1 MRKLFRIGIWSILF
15 GLLLSPCVLTSCSNE
30 IINPEPE
37 ENAAQ
42 VIVDKS
48 GETYVNTGK
57 IVIGLS
63 DNDITYKR
71 ETTIID
77 SRGRV
82 KEIVRDCSAMAA
94 IKLNGDVQDTL
105 TRVNNVTLINKG
117 IIEIHTKKFV
127 EKFHDQTQFT
137 NDEATKDRTYHYLRL
152 LGMLGEGEGN
162 MLVNEGLIDVYFD
175 HDPKTKFIVYCFA
188 MCGNEYSTFI
198 NRGQIRFQGFGAEQ
212 ARMRGMGTMGRNVTS
227 INSGTMTCNVEMA
240 EDTRFI
246 TTGGDYNDIVNN
258 GVMEGKTTGRLIGMT
273 RFGNSN
279 IVNNGTI
286 NLTTTKV
293 KDGYRLMLYPADR
306 FACGMMESVSATRT
320 NIPPMNNRG
329 TINVH
334 IDEAESA
341 AAVGH
346 GIFFD
351 MVAPNDANVT
361 INNEGGINVSQSD
374 PLYKHDMAEVGFV
387 NRSGQ
392 AGACHIT
399 VGRWKT
405 TLRDFAT
412 THDLFFAKGIVMDF
426 AGSEF
431 QLMRGNGYI
440 DGTAYSVAP
449 DALIYNANPEGS
461 IYEYKGYD
469 EVNFTAVENNVTMD
483 WDKEGKT
490 ISLSTK

>member
-1 MRKLFRIGIWSILF
+1 MKTWFMHKISLGMLLIAAIW
-15 GLLLSPCVLTSCSNE
+15 LTGCRVE
-30 IINPEPE
+30 EPE
-37 ENAAQ
+37 EKAAQ
-42 VIVDKS
+42 VIVDQS

-117 IIEIHTKKFV
+117 VIEIHTKKFV

-137 NDEATKDRTYHYLRL
+137 NDDETADRTYHYLRV

-175 HDPKTKFIVYCFA
+175 HDPKTEFIVYCFA

-227 INSGTMTCNVEMA
+227 INAGTMTCNVELA

-293 KDGYRLMLYPADR
+293 KDGYEIKLYPADR
-306 FACGMMESVSATRT
+306 FACGMMESVSATRK
-320 NIPPMNNRG
+320 NIPPMSNRG
-329 TINVH
+329 AINVH

-361 INNEGGINVSQSD
+361 INNEGSIHVSQSD
-374 PLYKHDMAEVGFV
+374 PQYKHDMAEVGFV

-412 THDLFFAKGIVMDF
+412 THDLFFAKGISMDF

-449 DALIYNANPEGS
+449 EALIYNANPEGS
-461 IYEYKGYD
+461 ICEYKGYD
-469 EVNFTAVENNVTMD
+469 QVNFTAVENDVNMN
-483 WDKEGKT
+483 WDKEAKT
-490 ISLSTK
+490 ISLSKK